1 MVLAAA
7 EHGGWWVSVV
17 ATVSVV
23 MVMVMVMAMAS
34 VSVVVSASC
43 GGGVFLC
50 SIICV

>member
-1 MVLAAA
+1 MVPAAA
-7 EHGGWWVSVV
+7 EHGGWWVSMV
-17 ATVSVV
+17 ATVSV
-23 MVMVMVMAMAS
+23 VMVMVMAMAS